1 VVLAKQPENADA
13 LNALGYLLADQ
24 GLQLEEAYQLVN
36 HALALRP
43 EDPAIMDSMGWV
55 LFRMGRKEE
64 AVLRLQR
71 AFELYPNDEVAAH
84 LGEVLWSSGK
94 KDEANK
100 IWQQGLKLKPDSEIL
115 QDTRQRLRA
124 P

>member
-1 VVLAKQPENADA
+1 
-13 LNALGYLLADQ
+13 
-24 GLQLEEAYQLVN
+24 
-36 HALALRP
+36 
-43 EDPAIMDSMGWV
+43 MDSMGWV